1 MSAEGKTRTGGLSQ
15 KVRDFVKNDRFP
27 LRANILQLSNRP
39 LMEGAQADLTGKTFL
54 AEDDRGERKEKV
66 ILEIRVHDDNIEKAI
81 KDLKRQLQKEGL
93 FKEIKK
99 RSFYEKP
106 SVKDRRKRR
115 EAQKRRMKAQRRKSF
130 YD

>member
-1 MSAEGKTRTGGLSQ
+1 MFLSGNCLTGEGK
-15 KVRDFVKNDRFP
+15 
-27 LRANILQLSNRP
+27 
-39 LMEGAQADLTGKTFL
+39 
-54 AEDDRGERKEKV
+54 EK
-66 ILEIRVHDDNIEKAI
+66 ITLEIRVHDDNIEKAI